1 MLIFLLVVIAA
12 VLLFGRNFVLA
23 GLGIGAAIAAV
34 GFVLLL
40 LFAMA
45 SNVEASGSDAGEA
58 IAALLLLG
66 GALSIAYVC
75 SGKADDR

>member
-1 MLIFLLVVIAA
+1 MLILLLAVIAA

-23 GLGIGAAIAAV
+23 GLGIGAAVAAV

-40 LFAMA
+40 LFAMV

-66 GALSIAYVC
+66 GALSITYVC
-75 SGKADDR
+75 SGKADD